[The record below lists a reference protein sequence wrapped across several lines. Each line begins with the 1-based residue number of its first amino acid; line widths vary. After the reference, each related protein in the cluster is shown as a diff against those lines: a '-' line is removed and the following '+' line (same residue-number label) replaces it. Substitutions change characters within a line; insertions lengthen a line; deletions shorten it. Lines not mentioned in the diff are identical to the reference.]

1 VECRALP
8 SRLCD
13 QAQKAQKCEYFAPV
27 SESNIPQTESEFLS
41 ENELELELFLNE
53 LRDNEFEG
61 MMHETLHEL
70 EANFENYANQ
80 HGLIVDWVHF

>member
-1 VECRALP
+1 
-8 SRLCD
+8 
-13 QAQKAQKCEYFAPV
+13 
-27 SESNIPQTESEFLS
+27 LS